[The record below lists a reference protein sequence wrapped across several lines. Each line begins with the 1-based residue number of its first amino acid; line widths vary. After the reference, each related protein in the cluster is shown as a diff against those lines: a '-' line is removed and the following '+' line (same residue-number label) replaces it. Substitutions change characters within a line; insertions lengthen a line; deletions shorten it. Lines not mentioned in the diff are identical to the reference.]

1 MRKSLLCDPVPH
13 GSLEQ
18 LCLELREE
26 TGTRKAEAVS
36 KAKVVPSFPLW
47 LFRGISV
54 FVLYYVF
61 SFVLVNSFLWDH
73 ELCKGRNLCHILF
86 VEPVEL
92 NSRFSFNLYFKI
104 MLNYVNSQK
113 VYLAVQL
120 ILWNNAKNQFM
131 AWTVFSA
138 LKAAWWGGKS
148 PGHRVRQSWIFH
160 TWIELCASGKLLFSL
175 LPEEW

>member
-1 MRKSLLCDPVPH
+1 M
-13 GSLEQ
+13 
-18 LCLELREE
+18 ELREE

-36 KAKVVPSFPLW
+36 KAKVVHSFPLW

-61 SFVLVNSFLWDH
+61 SFVLVNSFLWDR

-120 ILWNNAKNQFM
+120 ILWNNAKSQFM
-131 AWTVFSA
+131 A
-138 LKAAWWGGKS
+138 
-148 PGHRVRQSWIFH
+148 
-160 TWIELCASGKLLFSL
+160 
-175 LPEEW
+175 

>member
-61 SFVLVNSFLWDH
+61 SF
-73 ELCKGRNLCHILF
+73 G
-86 VEPVEL
+86 
-92 NSRFSFNLYFKI
+92 
-104 MLNYVNSQK
+104 
-113 VYLAVQL
+113 
-120 ILWNNAKNQFM
+120 
-131 AWTVFSA
+131 
-138 LKAAWWGGKS
+138 
-148 PGHRVRQSWIFH
+148 
-160 TWIELCASGKLLFSL
+160 
-175 LPEEW
+175 